1 MMAHK
6 SLIYS
11 NCDFRNAKAY
21 QAWPN
26 MILLPKEYLS
36 VVVTYPQQVTLGQMI
51 LGKEEHQRF
60 YFYTVIFLSDSIHD
74 NNVHVQKC

>member
-11 NCDFRNAKAY
+11 NCDFKTRKAY

-26 MILLPKEYLS
+26 MILLPKEHLS
-36 VVVTYPQQVTLGQMI
+36 VVVTYLQQVNLSQMI
-51 LGKEEHQRF
+51 SGKEEHQRF
-60 YFYTVIFLSDSIHD
+60 YFYTVIFLSDSIY
-74 NNVHVQKC
+74 NYVHVQKC